1 MSSSCLKDLFC
12 RTLQGEEEAARKKIV
27 VGTAVGW
34 LSQMTQQ
41 LIKLLK

>member
-1 MSSSCLKDLFC
+1 MGSSCLKDLFC

-27 VGTAVGW
+27 GTAVGW